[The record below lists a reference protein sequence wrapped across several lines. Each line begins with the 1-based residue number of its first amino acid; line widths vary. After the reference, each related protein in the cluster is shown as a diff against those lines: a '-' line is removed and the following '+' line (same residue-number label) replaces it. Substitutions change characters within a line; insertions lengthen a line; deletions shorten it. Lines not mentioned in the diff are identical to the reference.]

1 LYDKNR
7 FLVNYSDPDFELCNI
22 EQTDAYQISDLQTYI
37 KNPGIVLVSSGMLL
51 KNTFSYSL
59 LLYWLN
65 QAKFGIAFVGYLDPE
80 SPGYKV
86 LNAGTGNKVEL
97 SESMEV
103 KCSIEKFSFTAH
115 ARGDQLINLAEH
127 LKPSRIILVH
137 GTDEAKDTLGFKLL
151 QKFPNIKLN
160 SASKLNQIEI
170 KL

>member
-1 LYDKNR
+1 
-7 FLVNYSDPDFELCNI
+7 
-22 EQTDAYQISDLQTYI
+22 
-37 KNPGIVLVSSGMLL
+37 
-51 KNTFSYSL
+51 
-59 LLYWLN
+59 
-65 QAKFGIAFVGYLDPE
+65 
-80 SPGYKV
+80 
-86 LNAGTGNKVEL
+86 
-97 SESMEV
+97 MEV